1 MRILVTSIKMKSISL
16 TGSLKLGQKRLKVPI
31 RVMMQPIRKRLKR
44 QTTTKRTFSIKKTI
58 IYTEESCRY
67 MQVNMKRHS
76 KIWSKVLASCMPTKY
91 YMKRTN
97 SLIMKM
103 NFLSLKTMQV
113 RQAARLTFPMS
124 DSVHS
129 TSMSLRTIL
138 SYAIFVSKS
147 TKKPSKN
154 LITCLI
160 PSQRSMQV
168 NSGL

>member
-1 MRILVTSIKMKSISL
+1 MKILATSIRMRSISL
-16 TGSLKLGQKRLKVPI
+16 TVSLKLGQKRLKVPI
-31 RVMMQPIRKRLKR
+31 RLMMQPIRKRLKR

-138 SYAIFVSKS
+138 SYATFV
-147 TKKPSKN
+147 
-154 LITCLI
+154 
-160 PSQRSMQV
+160 
-168 NSGL
+168 